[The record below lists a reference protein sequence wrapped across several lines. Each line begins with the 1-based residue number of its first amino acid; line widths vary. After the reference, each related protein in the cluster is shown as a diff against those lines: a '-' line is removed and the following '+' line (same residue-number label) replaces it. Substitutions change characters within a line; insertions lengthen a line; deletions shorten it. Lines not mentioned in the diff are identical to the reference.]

1 MPIKEGVMLR
11 KYVSLFLLYT
21 LIAMTISGIVLYVM
35 PHGRVAY
42 WTGWRF
48 LGLDKDQWDSL
59 HTIFGFLMIFFG
71 IWHVILNWKNIVN
84 YLKGKAGILTS
95 KEFFITTIIALAV
108 AVGTIANVSP
118 FKTVMDIGER
128 IKNSWPK
135 PETMPP
141 APHAELLPLKKVAQM
156 VGLSPQK
163 AIDVLKS
170 KGIKVES
177 PDEILKEIAAKN
189 NTTPARI
196 YEILSGASKKAKE
209 LRFQPGSGMG
219 KLTLREV
226 CQELQISP
234 QECLEI
240 LKKHGI
246 VADLNQQLRDIAF
259 KNGKYPYQILEILQ
273 GGK

>member
-1 MPIKEGVMLR
+1 MR
-11 KYVSLFLLYT
+11 KYVSLFLFYT
-21 LIAMTISGIVLYVM
+21 LIAMTLSGIVLYIM

-84 YLKGKAGILTS
+84 YLKGKAGILAS
-95 KEFFITTIIALAV
+95 KEFFITTFVVLV
-108 AVGTIANVSP
+108 VTLGTIVNVPP
-118 FKTVMDIGER
+118 FKSIIDFGEE

-135 PETMPP
+135 PKTMPP
-141 APHAELLPLKKVAQM
+141 APHAELFPLKKVAQM

-177 PDEILKEIAAKN
+177 PDEILKEIATKN

-196 YEILSGASKKAKE
+196 YEILSGASKKTKGV
-209 LRFQPGSGMG
+209 LFQPGSGMG
-219 KLTLREV
+219 RLTLKEV
-226 CQELQISP
+226 CQELQIPP
-234 QECLEI
+234 QVCLET

-246 VADLNQQLRDIAF
+246 AANLNQQLRDIAF

>member
-1 MPIKEGVMLR
+1 
-11 KYVSLFLLYT
+11 
-21 LIAMTISGIVLYVM
+21 MTISGIVLYVM

-48 LGLDKDQWDSL
+48 LVLDKDQWDSL

-84 YLKGKAGILTS
+84 YLKGRAGIITS
-95 KEFFITTIIALAV
+95 KEFFITTIIALTITI
-108 AVGTIANVSP
+108 GTIANVPP

-141 APHAELLPLKKVAQM
+141 APHAELFPLKKVAQM
-156 VGLSPQK
+156 AELSPQK
-163 AIDVLKS
+163 AIDVLGS

-177 PDEILKEIAAKN
+177 SDEILKEIAAKN

-196 YEILSGASKKAKE
+196 YEILSRTSKKAKE
-209 LRFQPGSGMG
+209 FHFQPGSEMG

-226 CQELQISP
+226 CQDLQISP

-246 VADLNQQLRDIAF
+246 ATDLNQQLRDIAF

>member
-1 MPIKEGVMLR
+1 MLR
-11 KYVSLFLLYT
+11 RYVSLFLLYT

-35 PHGRVAY
+35 PHGRIAY

-59 HTIFGFLMIFFG
+59 HTIFGFLMVFFG
-71 IWHVILNWKNIVN
+71 IWHVILNWRNIVS
-84 YLKGKAGILTS
+84 YLKGKAGIFTS
-95 KEFFITTIIALAV
+95 KEFFITTIIALTV
-108 AVGTIANVSP
+108 VVGTIANVPP

-141 APHAELLPLKKVAQM
+141 APHAELFPLKKVAKA

-163 AIDVLKS
+163 AIDVLES
-170 KGIKVES
+170 KGIKVKS
-177 PDEILKEIAAKN
+177 PNETLKEIAVKN

-196 YEILSGASKKAKE
+196 YEILLGASKKTRE
-209 LRFQPGSGMG
+209 FRFQPGSGMG
-219 KLTLREV
+219 RLTLREV

-234 QECLEI
+234 KACLEI

-259 KNGKYPYQILEILQ
+259 KNGKYPYQIIEILQ